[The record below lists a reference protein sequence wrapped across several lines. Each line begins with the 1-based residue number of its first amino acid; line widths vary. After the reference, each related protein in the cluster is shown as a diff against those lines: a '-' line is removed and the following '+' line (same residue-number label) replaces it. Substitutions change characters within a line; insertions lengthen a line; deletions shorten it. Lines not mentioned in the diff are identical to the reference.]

1 MRPDKFCPSQTVAN
15 AGAFGKGT
23 ARCIQETGLPAGDL
37 SDGNPHQ
44 SIIASVF
51 CIPKTGNVA
60 VDVAALSGPG
70 AIAINGTVQTQ

>member
-1 MRPDKFCPSQTVAN
+1 MAN
-15 AGAFGKGT
+15 TGAFGKAT
-23 ARCIQETGLPAGDL
+23 ARCIQETGLAAGDL

-44 SIIASVF
+44 SVIASVF

-60 VDVAALSGPG
+60 VDGVAALPGPG